1 MRKDSNCFGPVH
13 YTAGRSY
20 PAWIPSRCRDRC
32 ERRLDP
38 LLSFP
43 GSHRSSSLPRHA
55 FSLAVAA
62 AVEAFSCYLH
72 PRQRRLGSWIGRYV
86 VEVGGRIGK
95 REGGKEG
102 KREEGR
108 GGRREGEREG
118 RKRGGGGG
126 GKDRRG
132 GMKEER

>member
-1 MRKDSNCFGPVH
+1 MRKDSNVFGPVH
-13 YTAGRSY
+13 CTAGCSY

-38 LLSFP
+38 
-43 GSHRSSSLPRHA
+43 GSHRSSSLPCHA

-62 AVEAFSCYLH
+62 AVEACSYPL
-72 PRQRRLGSWIGRYV
+72 QRRLGSWIDREA

-95 REGGKEG
+95 REGRKEG

-108 GGRREGEREG
+108 GEGGKEGGEERERGGREGVG
-118 RKRGGGGG
+118 V
-126 GKDRRG
+126 
-132 GMKEER
+132 EERIGEEG